1 MTLLTLLACTSGA
14 PDPSH
19 DSGVTADSGS
29 AADSDDS
36 GDGTPVDTAK
46 ELNGEWATDRTAA
59 PEFVATN
66 RDRSD
71 RSRVDLI
78 GHPTVVWF
86 YPAAGTSG

>member
-1 MTLLTLLACTSGA
+1 MTLLFLLACTSGA
-14 PDPSH
+14 PDPST
-19 DSGVTADSGS
+19 DSGAV
-29 AADSDDS
+29 ADSDSTTDS
-36 GDGTPVDTAK
+36 ADSDDGTPVDTGL
-46 ELNGEWATDRTAA
+46 ELNGSWATNRIPA

-66 RDRSD
+66 RDKTD